1 LVDYGWTKHRNLRV
15 VYRISAG
22 ILSNGIVSVP
32 AALKSFLQGKFA
44 LVTADN
50 SPTGT
55 LVAKNSTAWGLGPF
69 FRRRGGEPGDYLSIL
84 FDLSRRVAVAQIGD
98 ASLAEQLEMPN
109 TSSAEDVELTAQ
121 QRS

>member
-44 LVTADN
+44 LMTADN
-50 SPTGT
+50 SPAGT
-55 LVAKNSTAWGLGPF
+55 LVAKNSNAWGLGPF
-69 FRRRGGEPGDYLSIL
+69 FRRRGGEPGDYLSIV
-84 FDLSRRVAVAQIGD
+84 FDLSKRVAAVQID
-98 ASLAEQLEMPN
+98 DTSFVEEFEAPN
-109 TSSAEDVELTAQ
+109 TPLAGDLA
-121 QRS
+121 

>member
-1 LVDYGWTKHRNLRV
+1 M

-22 ILSNGIVSVP
+22 ILSNGVVSVP

-44 LVTADN
+44 LMTADN
-50 SPTGT
+50 QPAGT
-55 LVAKNSTAWGLGPF
+55 LVVKNNQAWGLGPF
-69 FRRRGGEPGDYLSIL
+69 FRRRGGEAGDYLSIV
-84 FDLSRRVAVAQIGD
+84 FDLSKQLAVAQIGD

-121 QRS
+121 PTILS